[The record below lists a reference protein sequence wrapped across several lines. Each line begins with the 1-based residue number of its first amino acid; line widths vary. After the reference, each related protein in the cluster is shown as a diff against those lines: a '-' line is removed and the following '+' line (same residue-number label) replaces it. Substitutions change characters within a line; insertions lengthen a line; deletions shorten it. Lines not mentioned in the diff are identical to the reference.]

1 MLYVLTGAVQMGK
14 TRWLECLVSELESHG
29 VRCFGVISPGIWRT
43 VRTGNDDVDYEKL
56 GIESLFLPGK
66 TRGTFAHRRDLAE
79 RKGIIDTRWQ
89 SSRAGLIWAIPDDA
103 LACVNRH
110 FDNLEAQMGVATGTG
125 PVAATSTE
133 VAGTA
138 ATTTKAVG
146 TVSQT
151 GLFIVDELGRLELE
165 EEGGLTSAVR
175 LLERGPTDLYRH
187 ALIIARDWLVDKAC
201 ARFADAWHGAR
212 TISPDDGARH
222 QVAAA
227 LGITL

>member
-14 TRWLECLVSELESHG
+14 TRWLERLVSELESHD
-29 VRCFGVISPGIWRT
+29 VHCFGVISPGIWRT
-43 VRTGNDDVDYEKL
+43 VRTENDGVDYEKL

-79 RKGIIDTRWQ
+79 REGIVDARWQ

-103 LACVNRH
+103 LAYVNRH
-110 FDNLEAQMGVATGTG
+110 FDDLETQMSIAVGTGPAAASTGATGTA
-125 PVAATSTE
+125 V
-133 VAGTA
+133 
-138 ATTTKAVG
+138 TTTEAARV
-146 TVSQT
+146 VSQA

-175 LLERGPTDLYRH
+175 LLERGPTNLYRH